1 MKYKRLIL
9 GLGAILAI
17 FAGSIAA
24 PVQVMATDNNK
35 VDCTVEANK
44 NKAECQT
51 GDNGCGVLKFHN
63 VSCNTAD
70 NDGAGEMNI
79 ANLLIAIL
87 RILNVGVG
95 IAAVG
100 TLIYA
105 GILYS
110 TASGDANKTAKAKT
124 IITNVVIG
132 VLAYAVMSIALNFL
146 VPGGII
152 K

>member
-1 MKYKRLIL
+1 MKCKRLVL
-9 GLGAILAI
+9 GFGAMLAI
-17 FAGSIAA
+17 FAGGVAVPA
-24 PVQVMATDNNK
+24 RVMATDNNK
-35 VDCTVEANK
+35 VEANK

-87 RILNVGVG
+87 RILNIGVG

>member
-1 MKYKRLIL
+1 
-9 GLGAILAI
+9 
-17 FAGSIAA
+17 
-24 PVQVMATDNNK
+24 
-35 VDCTVEANK
+35 
-44 NKAECQT
+44 
-51 GDNGCGVLKFHN
+51 
-63 VSCNTAD
+63 
-70 NDGAGEMNI
+70 MNI

-87 RILNVGVG
+87 RILNIGVG